1 MAGITLNQA
10 ERRELIHALV
20 TNCAG
25 WDAEDIDLLVNM
37 DPAKLY
43 AHAKNCAQLVA
54 NAEPEDD
61 SGIPERMKPESA
73 DSHEGDADEAW
84 DEEEDRDGDQGE
96 EVTDDVQD
104 EDLDQPTD
112 EEDREKENV
121 AGSVTENEWLV
132 KAPPR
137 IRSVVTNALK
147 FEHQQKVNL
156 VGTITANSRNR
167 FSERYLMRMGIDELQ
182 ALADL
187 AAPRRN
193 YMAAAGGPTLNEA
206 NIDRDDIL
214 TVPVIEF
221 ARA

>member
-37 DPAKLY
+37 SPVKLY
-43 AHAKNCAQLVA
+43 RHAQNCAKLVA
-54 NAEPEDD
+54 NEDAEDD
-61 SGIPERMKPESA
+61 SGIPERMKPEGA
-73 DSHEGDADEAW
+73 KKHESEADEAW

-112 EEDREKENV
+112 EEGREKENV
-121 AGSVTENEWLV
+121 AGAVTENEYLSRLPNRV
-132 KAPPR
+132 
-137 IRSVVTNALK
+137 RSVVLNALK
-147 FEHQQKVNL
+147 FEHQQKANL